1 MKEKFYKDFGLTPVS
16 KEYKNNQEVYNIYKK
31 PTKDKKGETPRIY
44 DFSDNDTHQMDV
56 LYMPADRGYKY
67 CVVVV
72 DIGTHKTDAEPIK
85 EINSRTVLKA
95 VQKIYS
101 RGILEQPKK
110 NYIRFGKRV
119 SRRLFK
125 IFYT

>member
-44 DFSDNDTHQMDV
+44 NFSDNDTHQMDV

-67 CVVVV
+67 CIVVV
-72 DIGTHKTDAEPIK
+72 DISTHKTDAEPIK
-85 EINSRTVLKA
+85 EVNSRTVLKA
-95 VQKIYS
+95 VQK
-101 RGILEQPKK
+101 
-110 NYIRFGKRV
+110 YI
-119 SRRLFK
+119 
-125 IFYT
+125 IEEY